1 MRNHH
6 LAGLLCL
13 LFISLLASPTQ
24 TLAQSQ
30 THYMNVTATVLS
42 PINVVSLT
50 HMDLG
55 FVLAGGGEQG
65 VLAADPEAGTLS
77 ISKSNLNGLT
87 LLVQYP
93 TQLAGPSGAT
103 LPLLYNGTEYGSYTP
118 DGGSTVTFNPSN
130 PGTSLEDILQ
140 TDTAAV
146 FRFGAKVD
154 PPLGQ
159 TLGAYSAQIIL
170 TLSYAAHA

>member
-1 MRNHH
+1 MRNYH

-13 LFISLLASPTQ
+13 LFISQLISPTF
-24 TLAQSQ
+24 THAQ
-30 THYMNVTATVLS
+30 THYMNVSATVLS

-50 HMDLG
+50 HLDLG

-65 VLAADPEAGTLS
+65 VLASDPNAGTLS
-77 ISKSNLNGLT
+77 VSKSNLNGLT

-93 TQLAGPSGAT
+93 TQLVGPAGAT
-103 LPLLYNGTEYGSYTP
+103 LPLLYDGTEYGSFTP
-118 DGGSTVTFNPSN
+118 DGGSTVTFNPSS

-140 TDTAAV
+140 TDNAAV

-154 PPLGQ
+154 PPIGQ
-159 TLGAYSAQIIL
+159 TVGSYSAQIVL
-170 TLSYAAHA
+170 TISYAAFA

>member
-1 MRNHH
+1 MRTYH

-13 LFISLLASPTQ
+13 LFIAQFARPSLSH
-24 TLAQSQ
+24 AQV
-30 THYMNVTATVLS
+30 HNMNVTATVLS

-50 HMDLG
+50 HLNLG

-65 VLAADPEAGTLS
+65 VLSADPEAGTLS
-77 ISKSNLNGLT
+77 ISKSDLNGLT

-93 TQLAGPSGAT
+93 TQLNGPVGST
-103 LPLLYNGTEYGSYTP
+103 LPLIYNGTEYGSYTP
-118 DGGSTVTFNPSN
+118 DGGSTVTFNPFN
-130 PGTSLEDILQ
+130 PGSSLVDILQ

-146 FRFGAKVD
+146 FRFGAKVN

-159 TLGAYSAQIIL
+159 TVGAYSGQIVL
-170 TLSYAAHA
+170 TLSYAALA

>member
-1 MRNHH
+1 MRTNH

-13 LFISLLASPTQ
+13 LLFALLATAST
-24 TLAQSQ
+24 TTAQV
-30 THYMNVTATVLS
+30 HNMNVNATVLS

-50 HMDLG
+50 HLDLG

-65 VLAADPEAGTLS
+65 FLSPDPEAGTLS

-93 TQLAGPSGAT
+93 TQLNGPAGAT
-103 LPLLYNGTEYGSYTP
+103 LPLIFDGTEYASYTP
-118 DGGSTVTFNPSN
+118 DGGTTVAFNPSN
-130 PGTSLEDILQ
+130 PGSSLENILQ

-146 FRFGAKVD
+146 FRFAAKVD

-159 TLGAYSAQIIL
+159 AVGAYTAQIVL
-170 TLSYAAHA
+170 TLYYAALA

>member
-1 MRNHH
+1 MRTYH

-13 LFISLLASPTQ
+13 LFTTLLATTTASH
-24 TLAQSQ
+24 AQVQ
-30 THYMNVTATVLS
+30 NMNVTATVLS
-42 PINVVSLT
+42 PINVSSLT
-50 HMDLG
+50 HLDLG

-65 VLAADPEAGTLS
+65 VVAADPEAGTLS

-93 TQLAGPSGAT
+93 AQLDGPAGAT
-103 LPLLYNGTEYGSYTP
+103 LPLIYDGTEYGSYTP
-118 DGGSTVTFNPSN
+118 DGGSAVAFNPSN

-146 FRFGAKVD
+146 FRFGAKVN

-159 TLGAYSAQIIL
+159 TVGAYSGQIVL
-170 TLSYAAHA
+170 TLSYAALA